1 MMVRVVVFPSTPAF
15 FYDPSPS
22 FGASPT
28 PYILLMVFGF
38 SLGVFGHIIRS
49 RPVIATGIGLVFL
62 ATFLLPLATYV
73 FKASE

>member
-1 MMVRVVVFPSTPAF
+1 MMVCLVALPAF

-38 SLGVFGHIIRS
+38 TLGVFGHIIRS
-49 RPVIATGIGLVFL
+49 RTAVAIGIGLVFL
-62 ATFLLPLATYV
+62 ATFLLPLGTYV
-73 FKASE
+73 LKASE

>member
-1 MMVRVVVFPSTPAF
+1 MMVRLVPPPAF

-38 SLGVFGHIIRS
+38 SLGVFGHIIKS
-49 RPVIATGIGLVFL
+49 RPAVAVGIGLVFL
-62 ATFLLPLATYV
+62 ATFLLPLGTYV
-73 FKASE
+73 LKASE

>member
-1 MMVRVVVFPSTPAF
+1 VLRSLAPPGF

-38 SLGVFGHIIRS
+38 GIGVFGHIIRS
-49 RPVIATGIGLVFL
+49 RATVATGIGMVFL
-62 ATFLLPLATYV
+62 ATFLLPLFTYV
-73 FKASE
+73 IKASE

>member
-1 MMVRVVVFPSTPAF
+1 MMVGLVALPAF

-38 SLGVFGHIIRS
+38 SLGVFGHIIKS
-49 RPVIATGIGLVFL
+49 KTTVGIGIGLVFL
-62 ATFLLPLATYV
+62 ATFLLPLGTYV
-73 FKASE
+73 LKASE